1 VHFRLYQPSDFAQL
15 YAIEEIC
22 FEPPLRFG
30 RRYMRQL
37 IANPNAAT
45 WIAEE
50 DDQLAGFAI
59 VEWTLEPEHS
69 AAYIQTLEVSPQHR
83 RRGVGLELLR
93 RLEGSAFEAGARLIW
108 LHVDVEN
115 ESAIRLY
122 RAEGYEQ
129 KGRHENYYARHRPAE
144 IYLKQLVAIV

>member
-1 VHFRLYQPSDFAQL
+1 VQFRLYQPADFAQL
-15 YAIEEIC
+15 YAIEEVC

-30 RRYMRQL
+30 RRYMHQR
-37 IANPNAAT
+37 IASPNSAT

-50 DDQLAGFAI
+50 DGRLAGFAI
-59 VEWTLEPEHS
+59 VEWTLEPDHS
-69 AAYIQTLEVSPQHR
+69 AAYIQTLEVSPEHR

-93 RLEGSAFEAGARLIW
+93 RLEGSAIEAGATLIW

-122 RAEGYEQ
+122 RAEGYQQ

>member
-50 DDQLAGFAI
+50 DDLLTGFAI
-59 VEWTLEPEHS
+59 VEWTLEPIHS

-93 RLEGSAFEAGARLIW
+93 RLEGSAIEAGARLIW

-122 RAEGYEQ
+122 RAEGYQQ

-144 IYLKQLVAIV
+144 IYLKQLVAAV